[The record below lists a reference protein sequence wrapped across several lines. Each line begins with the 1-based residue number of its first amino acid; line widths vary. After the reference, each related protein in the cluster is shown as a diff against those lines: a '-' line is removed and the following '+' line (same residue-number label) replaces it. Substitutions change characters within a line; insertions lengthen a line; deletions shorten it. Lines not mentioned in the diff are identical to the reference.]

1 MLRISRRSEKAG
13 LPPGTPVYV
22 GKKRTE
28 KVVLTL
34 IDYNREEFV
43 RKALSTVDE
52 MAPYRTTPG
61 VSWINIEGLHESD
74 IIEKIGG
81 IFGIHPLVV
90 EDILNTDQRPKMDIH
105 DDYIFIVLKMHNM
118 DDETGVV
125 EVEQIS
131 MVLGNAF
138 VLTFQEQPG
147 DIFDPVRLRIAE
159 NRGRIRKSG
168 PDYLAYALLDA
179 MVDSYFSILQSLGDD
194 IEDLE
199 DELLANPTSATLSR
213 IHFLKREMAY
223 LRKSVWPL
231 RELINILKRQES
243 ELIQDSTV
251 IYLNDLYDHT
261 IQVIDTVETLKDIL
275 AGVLDIYLSSIS
287 NRMNEIMKVL
297 TVFAAIFIPMTL
309 IAGIYGMNFDTGSS
323 PFNMPELKW
332 HFGYPFALGLMAAI
346 GIVLFI
352 YFKKKDWF

>member
-22 GKKRTE
+22 GKKRTA
-28 KVVLTL
+28 KVEFSL
-34 IDYNREEFV
+34 IDYDLDGFERTKLSAVEEMT
-43 RKALSTVDE
+43 L
-52 MAPYRTTPG
+52 YRTTSK
-61 VSWINIEGLHESD
+61 VSWINIEGLHESE

-81 IFGIHPLVV
+81 IFGLHPLVI

-105 DDYIFIVLKMHNM
+105 DDYVFIVMKMHNL

-125 EVEQIS
+125 DVEQVS
-131 MVLGNAF
+131 MILGNTF
-138 VLTFQEQPG
+138 VLTFQERPG

-159 NRGRIRKSG
+159 SRGRIRRSG

-194 IEDLE
+194 IEELE

-213 IHFLKREMAY
+213 IHFLKRNMAY

-275 AGVLDIYLSSIS
+275 AGLLDIYLSSIS

-297 TVFAAIFIPMTL
+297 TVFAAIFIPLTL
-309 IAGIYGMNFDTGSS
+309 IAGIYGMNFDPASS
-323 PFNMPELKW
+323 PLNMPELKW
-332 HFGYPFALGLMAAI
+332 YFGYPFALGLMAAV
-346 GIVLFI
+346 GIILFI
-352 YFKKKDWF
+352 YFKRKDWF

>member
-28 KVVLTL
+28 KIEFTL
-34 IDYNREEFV
+34 IDYDRDGFE

-52 MAPYRTTPG
+52 MISYRTTPG
-61 VSWINIEGLHESD
+61 VSWINIEGLHESE

-81 IFGIHPLVV
+81 IFEIHPLVV
-90 EDILNTDQRPKMDIH
+90 EDILNTDQRPKMDIY
-105 DDYIFIVLKMHNM
+105 DDYVYIVMKMHSL
-118 DDETGVV
+118 DEETGVV
-125 EVEQIS
+125 EVEQVS
-131 MVLGNAF
+131 MILGNNF

-147 DIFDPVRLRIAE
+147 DIFDPVRLRIAD

-179 MVDSYFSILQSLGDD
+179 MVDSYFGILQSLGDD

-199 DELLANPTSATLSR
+199 DELLANPTSATLGR

-243 ELIQDSTV
+243 ELIRDTTV

-297 TVFAAIFIPMTL
+297 TVFAAIFIPLTL
-309 IAGIYGMNFDTGSS
+309 IAGIYGMNFDPGSS

-332 HFGYPFALGLMAAI
+332 YFGYPFALGLMATI

-352 YFKKKDWF
+352 YFKRKNWF

>member
-28 KVVLTL
+28 KVEITL
-34 IDYNREEFV
+34 IDYDRDGFE
-43 RKALSTVDE
+43 RKKLSTVEE
-52 MAPYRTTPG
+52 MKLYRTSSK
-61 VSWINIEGLHESD
+61 VSWFNIEGLHESD
-74 IIEKIGG
+74 IIEKIGR

-105 DDYIFIVLKMHNM
+105 DDYVFIVMKMHTM

-131 MVLGNAF
+131 MVLGNTF
-138 VLTFQEQPG
+138 VLTFQEQSG
-147 DIFDPVRLRIAE
+147 DFFDPVRLRIAD

-179 MVDSYFSILQSLGDD
+179 MVDSYFSILQSLGDE

-287 NRMNEIMKVL
+287 NRMNEVMKVL
-297 TVFAAIFIPMTL
+297 TVFAAIFIPLTL
-309 IAGIYGMNFDTGSS
+309 IAGIYGMNFDPTSS

-332 HFGYPFALGLMAAI
+332 YFGYPFSLGLMATI
-346 GIVLFI
+346 GIIMFI

>member
-13 LPPGTPVYV
+13 LSPGTPVYV

-28 KVVLTL
+28 QVVLTL
-34 IDYNREEFV
+34 INYDRDTFE
-43 RKALSTVDE
+43 KKTLATVED
-52 MAPYRTTPG
+52 MKPYRTTPT
-61 VSWINIEGLHESD
+61 VSWINIEGLHESGVV
-74 IIEKIGG
+74 EKIGG

-105 DDYIFIVLKMHNM
+105 DEYVFIVMKMHNL
-118 DDETGVV
+118 DNASGEV
-125 EVEQIS
+125 EVEQVS
-131 MVLGNAF
+131 MILGNSF
-138 VLTFQEQPG
+138 VLTFQEQTG

-168 PDYLAYALLDA
+168 PDYLAYTLLDA
-179 MVDSYFSILQSLGDD
+179 VVDSYFAILQSLGDQ
-194 IEDLE
+194 IENLE
-199 DELLANPTSATLSR
+199 DELLANPTSATLGR

-275 AGVLDIYLSSIS
+275 TGVLDIYLSSIS

-297 TVFAAIFIPMTL
+297 TVFAAIFIPLTF
-309 IAGIYGMNFDTGSS
+309 IAGLYGMNFDPGSS

-332 HFGYPFALGLMAAI
+332 YYGYPFALALMVTVGVA
-346 GIVLFI
+346 LFF
-352 YFKKKDWF
+352 YFRRKKWF

>member
-28 KVVLTL
+28 EIVFTL
-34 IDYNREEFV
+34 IDYDRDSLAQ
-43 RKALSTVDE
+43 KILATVDE
-52 MAPYRTTPG
+52 MASYRTTTK
-61 VSWINIEGLHESD
+61 VSWINIEGLHQSEA
-74 IIEKIGG
+74 IEKIGE
-81 IFGIHPLVV
+81 IFGIHPLVI
-90 EDILNTDQRPKMDIH
+90 EDILNTDQRPKIDIY
-105 DDYIFIVLKMHNM
+105 DEYVFIVMKMHTL
-118 DDETGVV
+118 DDESAEV
-125 EVEQIS
+125 EVEQVS
-131 MVLGNAF
+131 MILGNSF
-138 VLTFQEQPG
+138 VLTFQEQTG

-179 MVDSYFSILQSLGDD
+179 VVDSYFAILQSLGDEL
-194 IEDLE
+194 EDLE

-213 IHFLKREMAY
+213 IHFLKREMAS

-243 ELIQDSTV
+243 EIILDSTV

-275 AGVLDIYLSSIS
+275 AGMLDIYLSSIS

-297 TVFAAIFIPMTL
+297 TIFAAIFIPLTF
-309 IAGIYGMNFDTGSS
+309 IAGIYGMNFDPGSS
-323 PFNMPELKW
+323 PLNMPELKW
-332 HFGYPFALGLMAAI
+332 YYGYPFALGLMVTI
-346 GIVLFI
+346 GVVLFI
-352 YFKKKDWF
+352 YFKRKDWF

>member
-1 MLRISRRSEKAG
+1 MLRIGRRSEKAG
-13 LPPGTPVYV
+13 MPPGTPVYV
-22 GKKRTE
+22 GKERTE
-28 KVVLTL
+28 KVLFTL
-34 IDYNREEFV
+34 IDYDLDTFEKKTLE
-43 RKALSTVDE
+43 TVDE
-52 MAPYRTTPG
+52 MENYRTSPR
-61 VSWINIEGLHESD
+61 VSWLNIDGVHNSAV
-74 IIEKIGG
+74 IAKIGRL
-81 IFGIHPLVV
+81 FGIHPLVV

-105 DDYIFIVLKMHNM
+105 DEYVFIVMKMHHI
-118 DDETGVV
+118 DDTSGEV

-131 MVLGNAF
+131 MILGAGY
-138 VLTFQEQPG
+138 VLTFQEQTG
-147 DIFDPVRLRIAE
+147 DIFDQLRLRIAE

-179 MVDSYFSILQSLGDD
+179 MVDSYFAILQSLGD
-194 IEDLE
+194 EMENLE
-199 DELLANPTSATLSR
+199 DELLANPTTATLSR

-297 TVFAAIFIPMTL
+297 TVFAAIFIPLTF
-309 IAGIYGMNFDTGSS
+309 IAGIYGMNFDSGSS

-332 HFGYPFALGLMAAI
+332 YYGYPFALALMVTI
-346 GIVLFI
+346 GVTLFF
-352 YFKKKDWF
+352 YFKRKNWF